1 MKKAIFIGFN
11 ALGDTL
17 CTTPVLRAFR
27 KRNRGI
33 FVIYIVQNV
42 TFCRVLDTNPDID
55 LVLYS
60 EQMYLGGSAILNAQ
74 WLQSLPLDIQ
84 ETTHLFHFDIQQ
96 VCSKAES
103 FHEHISVGF
112 SKLLNLPIDS
122 VRPVVVVTP
131 EESRLA
137 KIFIR
142 KPYFVLSM
150 HSFSNPKRQDGKG
163 LAKEWPTDRWLSLA
177 ERIHSLGDF
186 DVIAIGSER
195 DPQLRSPYLRN
206 LYGLPIKITA
216 ALLQGAL
223 CVISLENG
231 IAHLC
236 AALDAPVVE
245 IYSDVVPLAWA
256 YPKESSCCEVLYGD
270 PQSISCDDVMDAI
283 TLILSKKGTEQEKNL

>member
-17 CTTPVLRAFR
+17 CTTSVLRAFR
-27 KRNRGI
+27 KRNPGI
-33 FVIYIVQNV
+33 FVIYIVQNA
-42 TFCRVLDTNPDID
+42 TFCRVLDANPDID

-60 EQMYLGGSAILNAQ
+60 EQMYLAGSAILNAQ

-96 VCSKAES
+96 VCSKEES
-103 FHEHISVGF
+103 FREHISVGF
-112 SKLLNLPIDS
+112 SKLLNIPIDS
-122 VRPVVVVTP
+122 VRPVVVLTP
-131 EESRLA
+131 EEGRLA

-150 HSFSNPKRQDGKG
+150 HSVSNPKRQDGNG
-163 LAKEWPTDRWLSLA
+163 FAKEWPGERWLRLA
-177 ERIHSLGDF
+177 EMIHAYGDF

-195 DPQLRSPYLRN
+195 DPPMRSPYLRN

-236 AALDAPVVE
+236 AALDAPLVE
-245 IYSDVVPLAWA
+245 IYSDIVPLAWA

-270 PQSISCDDVMDAI
+270 PQSVSCDEVMHAI
-283 TLILSKKGTEQEKNL
+283 TLILSKKGAQREKNI

>member
-236 AALDAPVVE
+236 AALDAPLVE